1 MLPACSRKVRDMV
14 HFSRW
19 LLAVGLL
26 LLLAGRSE
34 AFDAG
39 SIDILTLRLGQS
51 EDEVVARLADQGI
64 GEARMQRQRH
74 ACPHDPAASCLTA
87 IQARTRDGMLT
98 ISFGN
103 PASRT
108 ASEDVSVHRIEYR
121 LSGKGAGEPDMIRA
135 SVLNRFGEPSWRQ
148 PLAWCGRAARATGC
162 PADQPRLTFEAGPGV
177 SSLLPLTAG
186 ERRVPGA
193 R

>member
-1 MLPACSRKVRDMV
+1 MV
-14 HFSRW
+14 HSSRW
-19 LLAVGLL
+19 LLTAGLL

-39 SIDILTLRLGQS
+39 SVDILTLRLGQS

-74 ACPHDPAASCLTA
+74 ACPRNPAVICLAA

-98 ISFGN
+98 ITFGD
-103 PASRT
+103 ATTGT
-108 ASEDVSVHRIEYR
+108 ASDVVFVHRIEYR

-177 SSLLPLTAG
+177 SSLLTLTAG
-186 ERRVPGA
+186 DRRTSGA